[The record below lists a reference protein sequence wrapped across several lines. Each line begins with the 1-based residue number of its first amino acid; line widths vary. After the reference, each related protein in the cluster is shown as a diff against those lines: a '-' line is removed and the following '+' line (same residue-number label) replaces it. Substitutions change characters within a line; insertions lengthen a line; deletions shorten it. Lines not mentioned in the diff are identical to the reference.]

1 MGLHDGDYQMIVSE
15 LIEWLQTMPQG
26 AKVQTLE
33 HFGGGGYYNQGGD
46 CYVTDFGTR
55 VDYQQWKEPG
65 DTSPPDYIYGDH
77 FELSKSGD
85 ELILQIGV
93 HNK

>member
-1 MGLHDGDYQMIVSE
+1 MIVSE
-15 LIEWLQTMPQG
+15 LIEWLQTLPQH

-33 HFGGGGYYNQGGD
+33 HTGGGGYYTQGGE
-46 CYVTDFGTR
+46 CFVVDFTTK

-77 FELSKSGD
+77 FELNKSGD

-93 HNK
+93 KDK